1 MDFKLY
7 AISGYAEAINALRMS
22 TSKFYSWEKAQKIRD
37 LVYCTTSRDG
47 SVASKEEYESKLPY
61 TDFGIAE
68 DTKGQLSGNYERDVE
83 ELKRLLTLTFNNAMK
98 DHKHHTLM
106 KYIDISFFTHG
117 LHRGAQD
124 DLDSHALAFQNRITR
139 ESTRLANIQE
149 QRKSEWYDGKIM
161 TFSEAFKELSMQM
174 PEDLHTESGTYR
186 LTDFGYV
193 LDRYEQMAHESGLRK
208 DVLRGL
214 MNLSTPSNALWK
226 INLFDLRH
234 VYRSRSAVGTKANP
248 ELKEGV
254 EQLAEQIKE
263 KLIVFGE
270 HFAEEYT
277 SSGKWAHM
285 NLVRTITK
293 DEFLEYKRL
302 KKAQEAGEQE

>member
-7 AISGYAEAINALRMS
+7 TISGYAEAINALRMS

-37 LVYCTTSRDG
+37 LVYCTTNREG
-47 SVASKEEYESKLPY
+47 ALASEQEYKSKLPY
-61 TDFGIAE
+61 ADFGVA
-68 DTKGQLSGNYERDVE
+68 DDVKGQLSGDYERDVN

-149 QRKSEWYDGKIM
+149 QRISEWYQGKIV

-174 PEDLHTESGTYR
+174 PEKIETQDGTFC

-193 LDRYEQMAHESGLRK
+193 QERYADMSHESGLRK

-214 MNLSTPSNALWK
+214 MNLATPSNGLWK

-234 VYRSRSAVGTKANP
+234 VYRSRSAIGTKANP
-248 ELKEGV
+248 ELKEGI
-254 EQLAEQIKE
+254 EQLAEQVQE

-270 HFAEEYT
+270 HFTEEYT
-277 SSGKWAHM
+277 SSGQWAHL
-285 NLVRTITK
+285 NQIRTITK

-302 KKAQEAGEQE
+302 KKKEEAGE